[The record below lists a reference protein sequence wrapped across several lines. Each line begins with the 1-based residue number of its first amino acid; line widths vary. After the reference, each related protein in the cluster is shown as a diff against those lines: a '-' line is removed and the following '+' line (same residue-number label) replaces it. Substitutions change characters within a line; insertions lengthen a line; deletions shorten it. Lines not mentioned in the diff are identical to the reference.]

1 MKEKSNYKNYDIT
14 DMLWTSPEL
23 LRDKSAPR
31 RGTQEA
37 DVYSFAIILY
47 EIHGRNGPFGDIDIS
62 PKGNISLSCIK

>member
-1 MKEKSNYKNYDIT
+1 MTGWLIFYNISSIIFA

-23 LRDKSAPR
+23 LRDKLAPR

-37 DVYSFAIILY
+37 DIYSFAIILY

-62 PKGNISLSCIK
+62 PKG